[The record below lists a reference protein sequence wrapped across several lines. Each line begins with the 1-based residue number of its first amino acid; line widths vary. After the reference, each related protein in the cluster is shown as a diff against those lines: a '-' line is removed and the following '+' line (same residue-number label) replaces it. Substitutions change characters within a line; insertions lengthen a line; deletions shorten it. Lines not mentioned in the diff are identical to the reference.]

1 MEVETALNRLASRG
15 RGEIF
20 SALST
25 RHRRVTL
32 LLLHRDGVKRESDL
46 LVRESTEDDVER
58 DLIANHLPEL
68 EKAGFIEWDRETS
81 ADRQPD
87 VIQLRHAVPTPVVR
101 AMTQPMD
108 YPGTGRSH
116 VWLSS
121 RDWRVKEL
129 QPPV

>member
-46 LVRESTEDDVER
+46 LVRESTEDDVEH

-68 EKAGFIEWDRETS
+68 EKAGFIEWDRETGTIS
-81 ADRQPD
+81 KGPRFDEIEPVLELIENHPD
-87 VIQLRHAVPTPVVR
+87 ELPP
-101 AMTQPMD
+101 
-108 YPGTGRSH
+108 
-116 VWLSS
+116 
-121 RDWRVKEL
+121 DW
-129 QPPV
+129 P